1 MKLKQKS
8 RFTKHAVIF
17 LISEICTYYILFLD
31 MHEQKY
37 TCQFCKILQNGI
49 GVAGFDQIK
58 IN

>member
-1 MKLKQKS
+1 
-8 RFTKHAVIF
+8 
-17 LISEICTYYILFLD
+17 